1 MSESELFD
9 GTEPVEETQDGF
21 RDSGPDGLEPD
32 LDSEVDFDDEEYQD
46 AELITAEEA
55 GNAEGG
61 NDAHLD
67 DPEKVA
73 DDSSW

>member
-9 GTEPVEETQDGF
+9 GAKPVRETEDGYE
-21 RDSGPDGLEPD
+21 DAAQKDESA
-32 LDSEVDFDDEEYQD
+32 LDSEVDFDDEEYTD
-46 AELITAEEA
+46 DEEMIGEREA

-67 DPEKVA
+67 DPAKA
-73 DDSSW
+73 GDDSTW